1 MVTKTSTFAFALLVS
16 LFTAGAAQA
25 ANLMSVA
32 YGTITG
38 IAQQERD
45 TAGGSTAGT
54 LLGGIAGLA
63 SGSGRSTSNRA
74 LRTLGGAAVGR
85 AAGGLMAR
93 GTEMVFT
100 VALVTGGTVRVVM
113 DEGSFHRG
121 DCVAVE
127 QGGAAANMRR
137 VSSEFCSNNARVPEQ
152 HKAEHRREATECA
165 NAMDR
170 LLSAQNEEEVRTAEM
185 IMNIVCQD

>member
-1 MVTKTSTFAFALLVS
+1 VITKHVAVVVALLAA
-16 LFTAGAAQA
+16 LFTAGSVQA
-25 ANLMSVA
+25 ANLLSVA

-45 TAGGSTAGT
+45 TSGGSTAGT
-54 LLGGIAGLA
+54 LVGGVAGLV
-63 SGSGRSTSNRA
+63 SGRNRSRSNQA
-74 LRTLGGAAVGR
+74 LRTLGGAAAGR
-85 AAGGLMAR
+85 AVGGAMAR
-93 GTEMVFT
+93 GTEMVYT
-100 VALVTGGTVRVVM
+100 VTLVSGGTVRVVM
-113 DEGSFHRG
+113 DGGNFHRG

-137 VSSEFCSNNARVPEQ
+137 VSNEFCTNNARVPEQ
-152 HKAEHRREATECA
+152 YRAEHRREATECA

-170 LLSAQNEEEVRTAEM
+170 LLAAQNEEEVRTAEM